1 MLHQQRTDPRSDLY
15 VLSHL
20 IETLKDLKIL
30 HENFRFR
37 IKLADFDV
45 EPKAEVF
52 ALILD
57 WFQVNY
63 LFWVVRYLLV
73 Y

>member
-1 MLHQQRTDPRSDLY
+1 MLHQQRTDSRSDLY

-20 IETLKDLKIL
+20 IETLKDLKVL

-45 EPKAEVF
+45 ESKAEVS

-57 WFQVNY
+57 WFQVKY
-63 LFWVVRYLLV
+63 ATSFCPLLFI
-73 Y
+73 